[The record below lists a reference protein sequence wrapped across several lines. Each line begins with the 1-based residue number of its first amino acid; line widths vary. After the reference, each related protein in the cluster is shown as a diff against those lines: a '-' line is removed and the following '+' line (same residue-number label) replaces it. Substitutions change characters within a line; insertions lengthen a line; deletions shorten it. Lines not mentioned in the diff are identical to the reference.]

1 MPKKLLAL
9 ALTLLW
15 ACVPLPSPY
24 VERSDGGSGAP
35 DGRDAVDAGP
45 AGDGAELLDAN
56 AEETDAGEGRD
67 AAARLDAAA
76 RFDAGADPD
85 AGAAPDAALRR
96 DAGAAS
102 DVGIVP
108 DADAGLAEDA
118 GVASDAGLG
127 CPGCPTRWTAR
138 LSPSPGRSGTQRVSF
153 ALPLSPGRTRQVELR
168 AYAGGAELPTGSRG
182 LARWPDGSWRSIEVQ
197 VEVDVGATSSLD
209 LELGPA
215 RAALAL
221 VPVADTLVD
230 EQLGGMTVSVP
241 GVWVTLDAETLATS
255 AVFGRLS
262 PEAASTRA
270 PSTAWARLCD
280 YGRWDTQA
288 FLSAGA
294 ATAREVWLYDRP
306 TVLYR
311 GYARRG
317 DLPTLQSAY
326 REASLY
332 FRRVSLSGGSAS
344 LNLPQGG
351 GTDAKYVYTQGLA
364 YHYLLTGDDR
374 YREAAEGLAA
384 LADGLFD
391 PEYVSG
397 QHWTERHAGFTLLA
411 AVHAAIVSDDRA
423 AALWAT
429 AARRVAA
436 YLAVQASYTETP
448 ANSAAAARCFGHDKV
463 AADENDPYPATMVC
477 SPWMSAILA
486 DALDTYASEVGGAEA
501 SRVQASLV
509 SLGRRLAA
517 SDDVSPEGQP
527 HYVLGVDGLGVPDE
541 YHEHWGETAYV
552 VALADVLSG
561 YSDPALD
568 QAARRL
574 AAGFDNLGEV
584 GQVRSFNWQCRSAVS
599 TPALLRP

>member
-1 MPKKLLAL
+1 MPKTLPAL
-9 ALTLLW
+9 TLTLLW
-15 ACVPLPSPY
+15 ACVPMPSPY
-24 VERSDGGSGAP
+24 AERSDAGSSGRDAEDPSDAELTDGRASDAGAVVDAGGPRDVGASMDRDAELPRDSGPAPDTGAPRDAGSAP
-35 DGRDAVDAGP
+35 DGGPTPDAGMIS
-45 AGDGAELLDAN
+45 DAETAL
-56 AEETDAGEGRD
+56 
-67 AAARLDAAA
+67 
-76 RFDAGADPD
+76 DAGAT
-85 AGAAPDAALRR
+85 A
-96 DAGAAS
+96 
-102 DVGIVP
+102 
-108 DADAGLAEDA
+108 
-118 GVASDAGLG
+118 DAGLG
-127 CPGCPTRWTAR
+127 CPACPSRWTAR
-138 LSPSPGRSGTQRVSF
+138 LSPAPGISGRRRVSF
-153 ALPLSPGRTRQVELR
+153 AVPLSAGRTRQVELR
-168 AYAGGAELPTGSRG
+168 AFAGGAELATGSRG
-182 LARWPDGSWRSIEVQ
+182 LARWPDGSWRAIEVQ
-197 VEVDVGATSSLD
+197 VEVDVGLLQSLE

-215 RAALAL
+215 STALAL
-221 VPVADTLVD
+221 VPVADTLVE

-241 GVWVTLDAETLATS
+241 AVWVTLEAEALAGS
-255 AVFGRLS
+255 GVFGRLS
-262 PEAASTRA
+262 PESASSLA
-270 PSTAWARLCD
+270 PSSAWARLCD
-280 YGRWDTQA
+280 YARWDTQA

-311 GYARRG
+311 GHARRG

-332 FRRVSLSGGSAS
+332 FRRVSLAGGSAS

-374 YREAAEGLAA
+374 YREAAEGLAT

-391 PEYVSG
+391 PEYVAG

-423 AALWAT
+423 AELWAT

-436 YLAVQASYTETP
+436 YLAVQAGYTETP
-448 ANSAAAARCFGHDKV
+448 ANSAASARCFGHDKV

-486 DALDTYASEVGGAEA
+486 DALDTYASEVGGADA
-501 SRVQASLV
+501 ARVQASLI

-527 HYVLGVDGLGVPDE
+527 HYVLGVDGLAVPDE

-552 VALADVLSG
+552 VALADLLSG
-561 YSDPALD
+561 RSDPALD
-568 QAARRL
+568 QAAQRL
-574 AAGFDNLGEV
+574 AAGFHSLGEV